1 MRRRKNLERA
11 VILGLLLSTSVYGS
25 VWAEGPITEDSIIN
39 SPYTGDIT
47 FQGNDDSAIEVIDR
61 EVEIS
66 TTDGGT
72 ITLDS
77 GKYGIRLEGTGSVIL
92 TPTGDNVIKVT
103 ANSTNNEIGDGINV
117 TENAGGTITL
127 NGANNTITVEGEH
140 SDGIYTAVG
149 SDTNIK
155 LIATAGNNTITATNN
170 GIDHRGNNTIT
181 LEANGGSNIIKSTN
195 GDGIRVEGIGNV
207 TLTAKENTITAGDN
221 GIQVTG
227 GGTVNVTATGNN
239 TITANTNGIYA
250 SGENSSAVLNGY
262 NTNITVA
269 NTNIDSSI
277 RGIDADNS
285 SKITINSNQDIKFDL
300 ANIGV
305 YARGI
310 NGQNGSSITLTSEN
324 GSIEVNVSTGAPNA
338 NGGNVYGINLE
349 GVNTKADLT
358 AGQDIIITTNS
369 SVVEQ
374 PPGAGA
380 NDVVGIR
387 AQYGASVNAIANG
400 ALYINSTDENSTNVG
415 IRAQDDNS
423 YISVTANGMN
433 KDGYGVNI
441 ISNGKTSHSILAQDG
456 SVDIFSNAGSIY
468 LGADAVE
475 AATAINATAISN
487 DVHTK
492 LEANGDVILNAYN
505 DTDITSNV
513 NYVAGIFA
521 NAYNDY
527 DNKVELTGNDIKI
540 IANSENNT
548 AYGIYAL
555 DSYVTLLADTNNVL
569 TAKTYG
575 IYADSAS
582 DVNLT
587 AKGNN
592 ISASTAIWGL
602 NYGQVTLTA
611 NDANNEITTTGDAVF
626 ATTGSKINL
635 IANKG
640 INYINS
646 GKSTGLYSNGKETV
660 VDLTAKGNSV
670 SAGTGIKGLNNGQI
684 TLTANA
690 LNNEITTTG
699 NGIDA
704 AGNSNV
710 NLVANQGINK
720 VESGN
725 SATAIISNG
734 EKTVVNLTAMGNTV
748 SANTGIW
755 SLSNGQVKLNANGV
769 NNEITTT
776 VNGIYANTTS
786 KVDLIANENSNII
799 KSGVIDENGFGNQ
812 NAIYAISNS
821 TVTLDAG
828 NSNAI
833 SGAVYASGHSDN
845 AKTDVTLTGGANM
858 VLSNAYIANAGGLAN
873 KNVISALYA
882 EKGAHIKLDGDTNLL
897 GTYAVS
903 SSEDLERVVW
913 AYDTADIDI
922 TGLTA
927 ISTDSYDLATNSKD
941 IAVVAGTATGL
952 EELTA
957 DEILGYDGDRANVDI
972 NYESDSSITGDILSA
987 YAGTV
992 NIAANTENT
1001 RAASD
1006 SKIDIRGNLLA
1017 GNNGILDVDLGNG
1030 GTLTGRADDYGD
1042 AGLNTGHGAVE
1053 GENSFFNPAFS
1064 SEIKANGTI
1073 NLTMGEGSVW
1083 NVTGQSWITKL
1094 NTTENAADTLINLKN
1109 AKNEELNINA
1119 SALTIGT
1126 LNGST
1131 QFYMNLDGDRSA
1143 SDMLYIKNA
1152 DGQYN
1157 IYLQEEVTSS
1167 EINAGGFNGLR
1178 FATVGEGSNADFT
1191 VRSQGTGSA
1200 FDVVYTVGTD
1210 SYEGNSENTAYNST
1224 TGEGGANTQ
1233 KPGNASVDDFFGLAN
1248 NATDDSEIATNGIML
1263 MAENEEVTDNAANA
1277 NGGLEEVTNFKIIA
1291 RADEELN
1298 DTGETIL
1305 NMSRAN
1311 YSNAIYMDRLNKR
1324 LGEARYIND
1333 DPEEDEGVWV
1343 RIRHDRIGKDDAYRS
1358 QNTMYE
1364 LGYDKK
1370 QDCDNGERRIGFA
1383 VDYMHGDT
1391 GYTDIA
1397 GKGEIDRYGLWL
1409 YDTWMGDKGHYV
1421 DYVAKWGHLDNDF
1434 EVYTMRDGNK
1444 VTGDYSNN
1452 VFSVSAEYGRKKDI
1466 GNDWYFEPQAQLQ
1479 LARVTGADYTTNQ
1492 GTKVSVDGIN
1502 SLIGR
1507 AGFRIGKDFGEEKQS
1522 TLYFKADVL
1531 HEFLGDQDV
1540 YVMDK
1545 STDNKWAGISYDN
1558 EGTWYDIGIGYAA
1571 MMSKSSYAF
1580 IDLEQS
1586 FGNDNDDTYQINAG
1600 VRWTF

>member
-1 MRRRKNLERA
+1 MKRRKNLERA

-25 VWAEGPITEDSIIN
+25 AWAETEEINHITDSFNGEYSTSVIVK
-39 SPYTGDIT
+39 
-47 FQGNDDSAIEVIDR
+47 DDSNTSAIEINDK
-61 EVEIS
+61 EVSIA
-66 TTDGGT
+66 TTNSEDGI
-72 ITLDS
+72 ITLES
-77 GKYGIRLEGTGSVIL
+77 GKYGIRLEGESNVIL
-92 TPTGDNVIKVT
+92 TAAQDNKIIVDLGSEDD
-103 ANSTNNEIGDGINV
+103 ADGINAV
-117 TENAGGTITL
+117 
-127 NGANNTITVEGEH
+127 NGASGKINLIANGSNIITTTGVGT
-140 SDGIYTAVG
+140 DGIYT
-149 SDTNIK
+149 DK
-155 LIATAGNNTITATNN
+155 GNNTEILLNAANDNHNNEIYTGNN
-170 GIDHRGNNTIT
+170 GIDHRGNN
-181 LEANGGSNIIKSTN
+181 K
-195 GDGIRVEGIGNV
+195 V
-207 TLTAKENTITAGDN
+207 TLTAKGGNIIDAGNAYTIAEGDGIRIEGNGNVELNAQYNKITASDEGLYIHNNSGENVEIELIASGIDENGYGNYINANDN
-221 GIQVTG
+221 GIEITKGVANVTANAGANYVYGEKNAVYNHGSGAITISATAVTG
-227 GGTVNVTATGNN
+227 DEGISTLANYEDYNNELVGGINGVQSDSTGTTNVIADNNNIIAGTENGILSDGAGTITVTAGNNNTIGQYTDENGNVVNSANGIYVTEGAVNVTAENGDNNIYANNSGIYLLNDTEINVMAKNGNIN
-239 TITANTNGIYA
+239 IKNESGSGVSANTNANINLSAGNDIIINSVATSGIAAADNNGIFTKGANSNITASGNMFIMAVADKSASGLESSVQVSNPAATLNIDVEKILSIYA
-250 SGENSSAVLNGY
+250 EGERAYGISLTGLKSSEINAAESIYVTAVGKNDFDTYAYHTSGISSKLISDGDINLTMNLLSNKYDYGSASTVLVDKNDGDGIDDVVTISGKNININAVGKENAAVQGVYNAFYKNDANDKGSNTLEIKATENVEIISNTENGY
-262 NTNITVA
+262 NRGIYTEFADTNINANNIIVKSLTKD
-269 NTNIDSSI
+269 NTNS
-277 RGIDADNS
+277 
-285 SKITINSNQDIKFDL
+285 
-300 ANIGV
+300 
-305 YARGI
+305 
-310 NGQNGSSITLTSEN
+310 
-324 GSIEVNVSTGAPNA
+324 
-338 NGGNVYGINLE
+338 YGIFASQYTDGGGL
-349 GVNTKADLT
+349 
-358 AGQDIIITTNS
+358 DI
-369 SVVEQ
+369 
-374 PPGAGA
+374 
-380 NDVVGIR
+380 D
-387 AQYGASVNAIANG
+387 NA
-400 ALYINSTDENSTNVG
+400 
-415 IRAQDDNS
+415 
-423 YISVTANGMN
+423 
-433 KDGYGVNI
+433 
-441 ISNGKTSHSILAQDG
+441 
-456 SVDIFSNAGSIY
+456 
-468 LGADAVE
+468 
-475 AATAINATAISN
+475 
-487 DVHTK
+487 
-492 LEANGDVILNAYN
+492 
-505 DTDITSNV
+505 SNV
-513 NYVAGIFA
+513 NLHSVQ
-521 NAYNDY
+521 
-527 DNKVELTGNDIKI
+527 
-540 IANSENNT
+540 
-548 AYGIYAL
+548 
-555 DSYVTLLADTNNVL
+555 
-569 TAKTYG
+569 
-575 IYADSAS
+575 
-582 DVNLT
+582 
-587 AKGNN
+587 NN
-592 ISASTAIWGL
+592 IV
-602 NYGQVTLTA
+602 YG
-611 NDANNEITTTGDAVF
+611 
-626 ATTGSKINL
+626 
-635 IANKG
+635 
-640 INYINS
+640 
-646 GKSTGLYSNGKETV
+646 
-660 VDLTAKGNSV
+660 
-670 SAGTGIKGLNNGQI
+670 
-684 TLTANA
+684 
-690 LNNEITTTG
+690 TG
-699 NGIDA
+699 NGIRAYLSYDA
-704 AGNSNV
+704 LKEASTNIVLIADNGDNVVGAGVVDDKGFGSGNAVWAVANNFESVGTNVDLYAGNGNNV
-710 NLVANQGINK
+710 A
-720 VESGN
+720 
-725 SATAIISNG
+725 
-734 EKTVVNLTAMGNTV
+734 
-748 SANTGIW
+748 
-755 SLSNGQVKLNANGV
+755 
-769 NNEITTT
+769 
-776 VNGIYANTTS
+776 
-786 KVDLIANENSNII
+786 
-799 KSGVIDENGFGNQ
+799 
-812 NAIYAISNS
+812 
-821 TVTLDAG
+821 
-828 NSNAI
+828 
-833 SGAVYASGHSDN
+833 GAVYAYGTITSI
-845 AKTDVTLTGGANM
+845 DVQGLNDTSSKYNDIRSAA
-858 VLSNAYIANAGGLAN
+858 SIANAGGLTN
-873 KNVISALYA
+873 TTVISALYA
-882 EKGAHIKLDGDTNLL
+882 EAGAQINVSGENNTIMTYYSKPEDDT
-897 GTYAVS
+897 TS
-903 SSEDLERVVW
+903 ERVIW
-913 AYDTADIDI
+913 AYDSADITVNGNTI
-922 TGLTA
+922 
-927 ISTDSYDLATNSKD
+927 ISTAMYDESPNNMD

-1064 SEIKANGTI
+1064 SEIKANGTV

-1094 NTTENAADTLINLKN
+1094 NTTENAADTLINLEN
-1109 AKNEELNINA
+1109 AKDEELNINA

-1167 EINAGGFNGLR
+1167 EINADGFNGLR

-1224 TGEGGANTQ
+1224 TGEGAANTQ
-1233 KPGNASVDDFFGLAN
+1233 KPGNASVDDFFGLTN
-1248 NATDDSEIATNGIML
+1248 NAVEDDSEIATNGIML
-1263 MAENEEVTDNAANA
+1263 MAENEEAADNAANA
-1277 NGGLEEVTNFKIIA
+1277 NSGLDEVTNFKIIA

-1333 DPEEDEGVWV
+1333 DPEEDEGMWV

-1370 QDCDNGERRIGFA
+1370 QDCDNGERRVGFA

-1434 EVYTMRDGNK
+1434 EVYTMRNGDK